1 MFGFKRKKPMTLTPF
16 AEARPKCFTAVLCDG
31 LTVRG
36 APSFAALLDLHA
48 RLQAER
54 PDVRV
59 LVTLDNRVQ
68 AEYTSGHA
76 IDSHALDDT
85 TGHDLSTLDEAAFEN
100 GEHRGYLSTPSEFPI
115 RVANLVSRAREVTL
129 AEAVGVLDWETS
141 GDANDL
147 ATVNL
152 DPEAALRIDK
162 EAEILV
168 QFVPVSS
175 GALALAAFPNGYF
188 ASDLNPMQTY
198 ALAQRLEAAYGLA
211 PFGVGAAYLGFRRA
225 GPMDAATARA
235 LAEELTGF
243 YAASPPDAAPRLAG
257 LLTGRDWLLVRYTES

>member
-16 AEARPKCFTAVLCDG
+16 AEARPKSFNAVLCDG

-48 RLQAER
+48 SLQAER
-54 PDVRV
+54 PGLRV
-59 LVTLDNRVQ
+59 LVTLDNRIQ

-76 IDSHALDDT
+76 TDVHDLDDV
-85 TGHDLSTLDEAAFEN
+85 TGHDLSFLDEAAFEN
-100 GEHRGYLSTPSEFPI
+100 GEHRGYLSTPAEFPI
-115 RVANLVSRAREVTL
+115 RVANLLARARDVQL
-129 AEAVGVLDWETS
+129 AQAVGLLAWETS

-147 ATVNL
+147 VTVNR
-152 DPEAALRIDK
+152 DPETALRIDR

-168 QFVPVSS
+168 QFVPVAS

-198 ALAQRLEAAYGLA
+198 ALAQRLEAEYGLA
-211 PFGVGAAYLGFRRA
+211 LFGVGAAFLGFRRP
-225 GPMDAATARA
+225 GPLDEATARA
-235 LAEELTGF
+235 LAEDLAGF
-243 YAASPPDAAPRLAG
+243 YAASPSDAAARLAG
-257 LLTGRDWLLVRYTES
+257 LLAGRDWLLVRYTES